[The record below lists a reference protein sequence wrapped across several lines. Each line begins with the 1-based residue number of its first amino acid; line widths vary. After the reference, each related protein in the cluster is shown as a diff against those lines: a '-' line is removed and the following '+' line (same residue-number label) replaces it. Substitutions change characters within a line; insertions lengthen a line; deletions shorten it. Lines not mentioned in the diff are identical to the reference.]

1 MSYSDREKYE
11 NEKAELKLCEKYDKN
26 DRNTHHQGGNEAHDS
41 DHEHDEDNAGV

>member
-11 NEKAELKLCEKYDKN
+11 NEKAELKLCVKYDKN
-26 DRNTHHQGGNEAHDS
+26 DRNTHPQGGNEAHDS